1 MNRRDWLRR
10 LAAAGA
16 AGVVPGSGVA
26 ADSTMA
32 MGDTAAWLRDALP
45 TLPAEPRRLRAYD
58 LRVKAAFA
66 AASASAPHREAATNE
81 AQVPAFLAMFSKGL
95 PHDAYGLVDPDA
107 YRMLARA
114 ATGSG
119 ESRFEDVP
127 LGGARRLVSPQAA
140 FAFALDGLDA
150 AMLDAPRPPAW
161 DSPAFAIEA
170 IETYWMALLRD
181 VPFAAYEEDPLVA
194 RAAADLTRAGRD
206 TTPATLFGRTA
217 TTGSRPRGAGA
228 RVSQFLLR
236 AVPMGAQMLSP
247 RIAAQA
253 AGESFLSTWDDWLAS
268 QNGRLPTRDVTY
280 VGRRHICCGRDL
292 ATWTRTDYP
301 GQAGVQAALLLEALR
316 APVTPQH
323 PYVRSRNQAGYV
335 TFGLPFI
342 VDLASRVAMHAL
354 RASWFQK
361 WVVHRRLRP
370 EELGGRLE
378 AAAAGAP
385 IVAWPNARFVQSDA
399 FSEVRRRAGNCL
411 LPMAWPEGAPLHPAY
426 PAAHAAT
433 AGAMVTVLKAYYAE
447 EWVLPDPVE
456 PTSDGSDVRP
466 LEAEVTVGDELDT
479 LAWNLAS
486 GRAFAGVQW
495 RSDAEDGLRLG
506 EAVAVALLRE
516 LRDLLPEPHGA
527 FTLRAFDG
535 AHIEI

>member
-1 MNRRDWLRR
+1 
-10 LAAAGA
+10 
-16 AGVVPGSGVA
+16 
-26 ADSTMA
+26 
-32 MGDTAAWLRDALP
+32 
-45 TLPAEPRRLRAYD
+45 
-58 LRVKAAFA
+58 
-66 AASASAPHREAATNE
+66 
-81 AQVPAFLAMFSKGL
+81 
-95 PHDAYGLVDPDA
+95 
-107 YRMLARA
+107 
-114 ATGSG
+114 
-119 ESRFEDVP
+119 
-127 LGGARRLVSPQAA
+127 
-140 FAFALDGLDA
+140 
-150 AMLDAPRPPAW
+150 
-161 DSPAFAIEA
+161 
-170 IETYWMALLRD
+170 
-181 VPFAAYEEDPLVA
+181 
-194 RAAADLTRAGRD
+194 
-206 TTPATLFGRTA
+206 
-217 TTGSRPRGAGA
+217 
-228 RVSQFLLR
+228 
-236 AVPMGAQMLSP
+236 MGAQLLSP
-247 RIAAQA
+247 RVPAQA

-268 QNGRLPTRDVTY
+268 QNGQMPSRDVTY
-280 VGRRHICCGRDL
+280 VGRRYICCGRDL

-378 AAAAGAP
+378 SAAAGAP
-385 IVAWPNARFVQSDA
+385 IVAWPDARLVQSDA
-399 FSEVRRRAGNCL
+399 FTEARRRTGTCL
-411 LPMAWPEGAPLHPAY
+411 LPVAWPEGAPLHPAY

-456 PTSDGSDVRP
+456 PSPDGSELRP
-466 LEAEVTVGDELDT
+466 IDASLTVGGELDK
-479 LAWNLAS
+479 LAWNLAL

-495 RSDAEDGLRLG
+495 RSDAEAGLRLG

-527 FTLRAFDG
+527 FTLRAFNGIDDSSV
-535 AHIEI
+535 

>member
-1 MNRRDWLRR
+1 M
-10 LAAAGA
+10 
-16 AGVVPGSGVA
+16 
-26 ADSTMA
+26 
-32 MGDTAAWLRDALP
+32 P
-45 TLPAEPRRLRAYD
+45 TLPVEPRRLRAYD

-66 AASASAPHREAATNE
+66 AASASAPHRESATNE
-81 AQVPAFLAMFSKGL
+81 SQVPAFLAMFSKGL

-107 YRMLARA
+107 YRMLAGA

-150 AMLDAPRPPAW
+150 AMLDAPRPPTW

-194 RAAADLTRAGRD
+194 RAAADLTRAGRN

-217 TTGSRPRGAGA
+217 TAGWRSRGAGS

-385 IVAWPNARFVQSDA
+385 IVAWPNALFVQSDA
-399 FSEVRRRAGNCL
+399 FGEVRRRAGNCL

-456 PTSDGSDVRP
+456 PTPDGSDLRP
-466 LEAEVTVGDELDT
+466 IEVEVTVGDELDT

-535 AHIEI
+535 THMEI